1 MGLAASQARLLSITL
16 RITDDEYQLMKL
28 SSQQLALRVKG
39 EDLADEYDYKLNAAA
54 YTYNYGEGNTAVN
67 FNYSDVMGS
76 GAIDKGLT
84 SPIILSDAQSG
95 KIVLNGTYGMAAK
108 KAGLNENG
116 NAGSPTAEQ
125 FNAFMAIVTSDSET
139 DWNTARTGNTTAN
152 SSNNSENKFT
162 IVTKKELTD
171 EAKALRKQ
179 YDDARDYVVKTYG
192 SQPTKEWVEGSND
205 FRVVDDLRLDD
216 SVKNTKFAI
225 DKEVQRQVE
234 LKPIGGGYYKDV
246 PNEKGYTLAKWNEAV
261 NKYCSSKG
269 LKPVYVINGGY
280 PSAANATKTITPTTP
295 TTPTENP
302 STSTTVVDEDKQTKA
317 KFYYQVFEQI
327 FSKGY
332 TVDDQITNR
341 SYMDAQLANN
351 KYKIDGKLASE
362 HTRVSQSK
370 LKVTTAEKVEAEKEK
385 IKSWYNREEKKISN
399 QEKSIDTKMTSLNA
413 EISALNTE
421 KESVNSLIQKNIE
434 RSFTYCQNG

>member
-28 SSQQLALRVKG
+28 SSQQLALRVKS

-54 YTYNYGEGNTAVN
+54 YTYNYGGDNTAVN

-95 KIVLNGTYGMAAK
+95 KTVLNGTYGMAAK

-139 DWNTARTGNTTAN
+139 DWNAARNGKVTNN
-152 SSNNSENKFT
+152 SNNSTQAATKT
-162 IVTKKELTD
+162 VTELTD
-171 EAKALRKQ
+171 SAKALRQK
-179 YDDARDYVVKTYG
+179 YDEARTYVSQTYG
-192 SQPTKEWVEGSND
+192 ERPAKATLQRRNDLALDYDIREEYNERRPNNRFVPAQRLTIEDDFDTPTTND
-205 FRVVDDLRLDD
+205 
-216 SVKNTKFAI
+216 
-225 DKEVQRQVE
+225 
-234 LKPIGGGYYKDV
+234 
-246 PNEKGYTLAKWNEAV
+246 KGYTFASWNTAV
-261 NKYCSSKG
+261 NKYCTSKG
-269 LKPVYVINGGY
+269 LESTYVVNGGY
-280 PSAANATKTITPTTP
+280 PTAANVTTTRTITDTT
-295 TTPTENP
+295 TVKTP
-302 STSTTVVDEDKQTKA
+302 STSTTIVDEDKQTKA
-317 KFYYQVFEQI
+317 KFYYQVFEQA

-332 TVDDQITNR
+332 AVDDQITNR

-362 HTRVSQSK
+362 HTQVSKSK
-370 LKVTTAEKVEAEKEK
+370 LKLTTAEKVEEEKEK
-385 IKSWYNREEKKISN
+385 IKSWYNKEEKKISN

>member
-28 SSQQLALRVKG
+28 SSQQLALRVKS

-54 YTYNYGEGNTAVN
+54 YTYNYGGDNTAVN

-95 KIVLNGTYGMAAK
+95 KTVLNGTYGMAAK

-139 DWNTARTGNTTAN
+139 DWNAARNGKVTNN
-152 SSNNSENKFT
+152 SNNSTQAATKT
-162 IVTKKELTD
+162 VTELTD
-171 EAKALRKQ
+171 SAKALRQK
-179 YDDARDYVVKTYG
+179 YDEARTYVSQTYG
-192 SQPTKEWVEGSND
+192 ERPAKATLQRRNDLALDYDIREEYNERQPNNRFVPAQRLTIEDDFDTPTTND
-205 FRVVDDLRLDD
+205 
-216 SVKNTKFAI
+216 
-225 DKEVQRQVE
+225 
-234 LKPIGGGYYKDV
+234 
-246 PNEKGYTLAKWNEAV
+246 KGYTFASWNTAV
-261 NKYCSSKG
+261 NKYCTSKG
-269 LKPVYVINGGY
+269 LESTYVVNGGY
-280 PSAANATKTITPTTP
+280 PTAANVTTTRTITDTT
-295 TTPTENP
+295 TVKTP
-302 STSTTVVDEDKQTKA
+302 STSTTIVDEDKQTKA
-317 KFYYQVFEQI
+317 KFYYQVFEQA
-327 FSKGY
+327 FSKSY
-332 TVDDQITNR
+332 AVDDQITNR

-362 HTRVSQSK
+362 HTQVSKSK
-370 LKVTTAEKVEAEKEK
+370 LKLTTAEKVEEEKEK
-385 IKSWYNREEKKISN
+385 IKSWYNKEEKKISN

>member
-179 YDDARDYVVKTYG
+179 YNDARDYVVKTYG

-269 LKPVYVINGGY
+269 LKPAYVINGGY
-280 PSAANATKTITPTTP
+280 PSAANATKTTTP
-295 TTPTENP
+295 TTPTENT
-302 STSTTVVDEDKQTKA
+302 STSTTNVDKDKQAKA

-332 TVDDQITNR
+332 AVDDQITNR

-362 HTRVSQSK
+362 HTQVSQSK

-385 IKSWYNREEKKISN
+385 IKSWYNKEEKKISN

>member
-179 YDDARDYVVKTYG
+179 YDDARSYVFKTYG
-192 SQPTKEWVEGSND
+192 SQPTKEWVEGNND
-205 FRVVDDLRLDD
+205 FRVVDDLRVDD
-216 SVKNTKFAI
+216 SIKNTKFAI
-225 DKEVQRQVE
+225 DKEVQKQVE
-234 LKPIGGGYYKDV
+234 LKTIGGGYYKDV

-269 LKPVYVINGGY
+269 LKPAYVINGSY
-280 PSAANATKTITPTTP
+280 PSAANATKTTTP
-295 TTPTENP
+295 TTPTENT

-332 TVDDQITNR
+332 AVDDQITNR

-370 LKVTTAEKVEAEKEK
+370 LKVTTAEKVEEEKEK

>member
-28 SSQQLALRVKG
+28 SSQQLALRVKS

-54 YTYNYGEGNTAVN
+54 YTYNYGGDNTAVN

-76 GAIDKGLT
+76 GAIDKGLE

-95 KIVLNGTYGMAAK
+95 RIILNGTYGMAAK

-125 FNAFMAIVTSDSET
+125 FNAFMAVVTSDSET
-139 DWNTARTGNTTAN
+139 DWNAARNGNI
-152 SSNNSENKFT
+152 SNNSST
-162 IVTKKELTD
+162 TRTVTELTD
-171 EAKALRKQ
+171 EAKALRQK
-179 YDDARDYVVKTYG
+179 YDKAKTY
-192 SQPTKEWVEGSND
+192 
-205 FRVVDDLRLDD
+205 
-216 SVKNTKFAI
+216 VKNTYGKSPTREW
-225 DKEVQRQVE
+225 DSVNRTVKE
-234 LKPIGGGYYKDV
+234 V
-246 PNEKGYTLAKWNEAV
+246 PNEKGYTVITWNEAV
-261 NKYCSSKG
+261 NKYCSSIG
-269 LKPVYVINGGY
+269 LESTYVIGGGY
-280 PSAANATKTITPTTP
+280 PSAASATTTKTIT
-295 TTPTENP
+295 E
-302 STSTTVVDEDKQTKA
+302 TSSRTITKSEEEVKQTKA
-317 KFYYQVFEQI
+317 KFYYQVFEQA
-327 FSKGY
+327 FSNGY

-362 HTRVSQSK
+362 HTQVSKSK
-370 LKVTTAEKVEAEKEK
+370 LKLTTAEKVEEEKEK
-385 IKSWYNREEKKISN
+385 IKSWYNKEEKKISN
-399 QEKSIDTKMTSLNA
+399 QEKSIDNKMTSLNA

>member
-28 SSQQLALRVKG
+28 SSQQLALRVKS

-54 YTYNYGEGNTAVN
+54 YTYNYGGDNTAVN

-95 KIVLNGTYGMAAK
+95 KTVLNGTYGMAAK

-139 DWNTARTGNTTAN
+139 DWNAARNGKVTNN
-152 SSNNSENKFT
+152 SNNSTQAATKT
-162 IVTKKELTD
+162 VTELTD
-171 EAKALRKQ
+171 SAKALRQK
-179 YDDARDYVVKTYG
+179 YDEARTYVSQTYG
-192 SQPTKEWVEGSND
+192 ERPAKATLQRRNDLALDYDIREEYNERQPNNRFVPAQRLTIEDDFDTPTTND
-205 FRVVDDLRLDD
+205 
-216 SVKNTKFAI
+216 
-225 DKEVQRQVE
+225 
-234 LKPIGGGYYKDV
+234 
-246 PNEKGYTLAKWNEAV
+246 KGYTFASWNTAV
-261 NKYCSSKG
+261 NKYCTSKG
-269 LKPVYVINGGY
+269 LESTYVVNGGY
-280 PSAANATKTITPTTP
+280 PTAANVTTTRTITDTT
-295 TTPTENP
+295 TVKTP
-302 STSTTVVDEDKQTKA
+302 STSTTIVDEDKQTKA
-317 KFYYQVFEQI
+317 KFYYQVFEQA

-332 TVDDQITNR
+332 AVDDQITNR

-362 HTRVSQSK
+362 HTQVSKSK
-370 LKVTTAEKVEAEKEK
+370 LKLTTAEKVEEEKEK
-385 IKSWYNREEKKISN
+385 IKSWYNKEEKKISN

>member
-28 SSQQLALRVKG
+28 SSQQLALRVKS

-54 YTYNYGEGNTAVN
+54 YTYNYGGDNTAVN

-95 KIVLNGTYGMAAK
+95 KTVLNGTYGMAAK

-139 DWNTARTGNTTAN
+139 DWNAARNGKVTNN
-152 SSNNSENKFT
+152 SNNSTQAATKT
-162 IVTKKELTD
+162 VTELTD
-171 EAKALRKQ
+171 SAKALRQK
-179 YDDARDYVVKTYG
+179 YDEARTYVSQTYG
-192 SQPTKEWVEGSND
+192 ERPAKATLQRRNDLAHDYDIREEYNERQPNNRFVPAQRLTIEDDFDTPTTND
-205 FRVVDDLRLDD
+205 
-216 SVKNTKFAI
+216 
-225 DKEVQRQVE
+225 
-234 LKPIGGGYYKDV
+234 
-246 PNEKGYTLAKWNEAV
+246 KGYTFASWNTAV
-261 NKYCSSKG
+261 NKYCTSKG
-269 LKPVYVINGGY
+269 LESTYVVNGGY
-280 PSAANATKTITPTTP
+280 PTAANVTTTRTITDTT
-295 TTPTENP
+295 TVKTP
-302 STSTTVVDEDKQTKA
+302 STSTTIVDEDKQTKA
-317 KFYYQVFEQI
+317 KFYYQVFEQA

-332 TVDDQITNR
+332 AVDDQITNR

-362 HTRVSQSK
+362 HTQVSKSK
-370 LKVTTAEKVEAEKEK
+370 LKLTTAEKVEEEKEK
-385 IKSWYNREEKKISN
+385 IKSWYNKEEKKISN
-399 QEKSIDTKMTSLNA
+399 QEKSIDNKMTSLNA

>member
-28 SSQQLALRVKG
+28 SSQQLALRVKS

-54 YTYNYGEGNTAVN
+54 YTYNYGGDNTAVN

-95 KIVLNGTYGMAAK
+95 KTVLNGTYGMAAK

-139 DWNTARTGNTTAN
+139 DWNAARNGKVTNN
-152 SSNNSENKFT
+152 SNNSTQAATKT
-162 IVTKKELTD
+162 VTELTD
-171 EAKALRKQ
+171 SAKALRQK
-179 YDDARDYVVKTYG
+179 YDEARTYVSQTYG
-192 SQPTKEWVEGSND
+192 ERPAKATLQRRNDLALDYDIREEYNERQPNNRFVPAQRLTIEDDFYTPTTND
-205 FRVVDDLRLDD
+205 
-216 SVKNTKFAI
+216 
-225 DKEVQRQVE
+225 
-234 LKPIGGGYYKDV
+234 
-246 PNEKGYTLAKWNEAV
+246 KGYTFASWNTAV
-261 NKYCSSKG
+261 NKYCTSKG
-269 LKPVYVINGGY
+269 LESTYVVNGGY
-280 PSAANATKTITPTTP
+280 PTAANVTTTRTITDTT
-295 TTPTENP
+295 TVKTP
-302 STSTTVVDEDKQTKA
+302 STSTTIVDEDKQTKA
-317 KFYYQVFEQI
+317 KFYYQVFEQA

-332 TVDDQITNR
+332 AVDDQITNR

-362 HTRVSQSK
+362 HTQVSKSK
-370 LKVTTAEKVEAEKEK
+370 LKLTTAEKVEEEKEK
-385 IKSWYNREEKKISN
+385 IKSWYNKEEKKISN
-399 QEKSIDTKMTSLNA
+399 QEKSIDNKMTSLNA

>member
-39 EDLADEYDYKLNAAA
+39 EDLADEYDYAAA

-139 DWNTARTGNTTAN
+139 DWNAARTGNTTAN

-179 YDDARDYVVKTYG
+179 YDDARSYVFKTYG
-192 SQPTKEWVEGSND
+192 SQPTKEWVEGNND
-205 FRVVDDLRLDD
+205 FRVVDDLRVDD
-216 SVKNTKFAI
+216 SIKNTKFAI
-225 DKEVQRQVE
+225 DKEVQKQVE
-234 LKPIGGGYYKDV
+234 LKTIGGGYYKDV

-269 LKPVYVINGGY
+269 LKPAYVINGGY
-280 PSAANATKTITPTTP
+280 PSAANATKTTTP
-295 TTPTENP
+295 TTPTENT
-302 STSTTVVDEDKQTKA
+302 STSTTNVDKDKQAKA

-332 TVDDQITNR
+332 AVDDQITNR

-362 HTRVSQSK
+362 HTQVSQSK

-385 IKSWYNREEKKISN
+385 IKSWYNKEEKKISN

-434 RSFTYCQNG
+434 RSFTHCQKG

>member
-28 SSQQLALRVKG
+28 SSQQLALRVKS

-54 YTYNYGEGNTAVN
+54 YTYNYGGDNTAVN

-95 KIVLNGTYGMAAK
+95 KTVLNGTYGMAAK

-139 DWNTARTGNTTAN
+139 DWNAARNGKVTNN
-152 SSNNSENKFT
+152 SNNSTQAATKT
-162 IVTKKELTD
+162 VTELTD
-171 EAKALRKQ
+171 SAKALRQK
-179 YDDARDYVVKTYG
+179 YDEARTYVSQTYG
-192 SQPTKEWVEGSND
+192 ERPAKATLQRRNDLALDYDIREEYNERQPNNRFVPAQRLTIEDDFDTPTTND
-205 FRVVDDLRLDD
+205 
-216 SVKNTKFAI
+216 
-225 DKEVQRQVE
+225 
-234 LKPIGGGYYKDV
+234 
-246 PNEKGYTLAKWNEAV
+246 KGYTFASWNTAV

-269 LKPVYVINGGY
+269 LESTYVVNGGY
-280 PSAANATKTITPTTP
+280 PTAANVTTTRTITDTT
-295 TTPTENP
+295 TVKTP
-302 STSTTVVDEDKQTKA
+302 STSTTIVDEDKQTKA
-317 KFYYQVFEQI
+317 KFYYQVFEQA

-332 TVDDQITNR
+332 AVDDQITNR

-362 HTRVSQSK
+362 HTQVSKSK
-370 LKVTTAEKVEAEKEK
+370 LKLTTAEKVEEEKEK
-385 IKSWYNREEKKISN
+385 IKSWYNKEEKKISN

>member
-28 SSQQLALRVKG
+28 SSQQLALRVKS

-54 YTYNYGEGNTAVN
+54 YTYNYGGDNTAVN

-95 KIVLNGTYGMAAK
+95 KTVLNGTYGMAAK

-139 DWNTARTGNTTAN
+139 DWNAARNGKVTNN
-152 SSNNSENKFT
+152 SNNSTQAATKT
-162 IVTKKELTD
+162 VTELTD
-171 EAKALRKQ
+171 SAKALRQK
-179 YDDARDYVVKTYG
+179 YDEARTYVSQTYG
-192 SQPTKEWVEGSND
+192 ERPAKATLQRRNDLALDYDIREEYNERRPNNRFVPAQRLTIEDDFDTPTTND
-205 FRVVDDLRLDD
+205 
-216 SVKNTKFAI
+216 
-225 DKEVQRQVE
+225 
-234 LKPIGGGYYKDV
+234 
-246 PNEKGYTLAKWNEAV
+246 KGYTFASWNTAV
-261 NKYCSSKG
+261 NKYCTSKG
-269 LKPVYVINGGY
+269 LESTYVVNGGY
-280 PSAANATKTITPTTP
+280 PTAANVTTTRTITDTT
-295 TTPTENP
+295 TVKTP
-302 STSTTVVDEDKQTKA
+302 STSTTIIDEDKQTKA
-317 KFYYQVFEQI
+317 KFYYQVFEQA

-332 TVDDQITNR
+332 AVDDQITNR

-362 HTRVSQSK
+362 HTQVSKSK
-370 LKVTTAEKVEAEKEK
+370 LKLTTAEKVEEEKEK
-385 IKSWYNREEKKISN
+385 IKSWYNKEEKKISN
-399 QEKSIDTKMTSLNA
+399 QEKSIDNKMTSLNA

>member
-139 DWNTARTGNTTAN
+139 DWNAARTGNTTAN

-179 YDDARDYVVKTYG
+179 YDDARSYVFKTYG
-192 SQPTKEWVEGSND
+192 SQPTKEWVEGNND
-205 FRVVDDLRLDD
+205 FRVVDDLRVDD
-216 SVKNTKFAI
+216 SIKNTKFAI
-225 DKEVQRQVE
+225 DKEVQKQVE
-234 LKPIGGGYYKDV
+234 LKTIGGGYYKDV

-269 LKPVYVINGGY
+269 LKPAYVINGGY
-280 PSAANATKTITPTTP
+280 PSAANATKTTTP
-295 TTPTENP
+295 TTPTENT
-302 STSTTVVDEDKQTKA
+302 STSTTNVDKDKQAKA

-332 TVDDQITNR
+332 AVDDQITNR

-362 HTRVSQSK
+362 HTQVSQSK

-385 IKSWYNREEKKISN
+385 IKSWYNKEEKKISN

-434 RSFTYCQNG
+434 RSFTYCQKG

>member
-28 SSQQLALRVKG
+28 SSQQLALRVKS

-54 YTYNYGEGNTAVN
+54 YTYNYGGDNTAVN

-95 KIVLNGTYGMAAK
+95 KTVLNGTYGMAAK

-139 DWNTARTGNTTAN
+139 DWNAARNGKVTNN
-152 SSNNSENKFT
+152 SNNSTQAATKT
-162 IVTKKELTD
+162 VTELTD
-171 EAKALRKQ
+171 SAKALRQK
-179 YDDARDYVVKTYG
+179 YDEARTYVSQTYG
-192 SQPTKEWVEGSND
+192 ERPAKATLQRRNDLALDYDIREEYNERQPNNRFVPAQRLTIEDDFDTPTTND
-205 FRVVDDLRLDD
+205 
-216 SVKNTKFAI
+216 
-225 DKEVQRQVE
+225 
-234 LKPIGGGYYKDV
+234 
-246 PNEKGYTLAKWNEAV
+246 KGYTFASWNTAV
-261 NKYCSSKG
+261 NKYCTSKG
-269 LKPVYVINGGY
+269 LESTYVVNGGY
-280 PSAANATKTITPTTP
+280 PTAANVTTTRTITDTT
-295 TTPTENP
+295 TVKTP
-302 STSTTVVDEDKQTKA
+302 STSTTIVDEDKQTKA
-317 KFYYQVFEQI
+317 KFYYQVFEQA

-332 TVDDQITNR
+332 AVDDQITNR

-362 HTRVSQSK
+362 HTQVSKSK
-370 LKVTTAEKVEAEKEK
+370 LKLTTAEKVEEEKEK
-385 IKSWYNREEKKISN
+385 IKSWYNKEEKKISN
-399 QEKSIDTKMTSLNA
+399 QEKSIDNKMTSLNA

>member
-28 SSQQLALRVKG
+28 SSQQLALRVKS

-54 YTYNYGEGNTAVN
+54 YTYNYGGDNTAVN

-95 KIVLNGTYGMAAK
+95 KTVLNGTYGMAAK

-139 DWNTARTGNTTAN
+139 DWNAARNGKVTNN
-152 SSNNSENKFT
+152 SNNSTQAATKT
-162 IVTKKELTD
+162 VTELTD
-171 EAKALRKQ
+171 SAKALRQK
-179 YDDARDYVVKTYG
+179 YDEARTYVSQTYG
-192 SQPTKEWVEGSND
+192 ERPAKATLQRRNDLALDYDIREEYNERRPNNRFVPAQRLTIEDDFDTPTTND
-205 FRVVDDLRLDD
+205 
-216 SVKNTKFAI
+216 
-225 DKEVQRQVE
+225 
-234 LKPIGGGYYKDV
+234 
-246 PNEKGYTLAKWNEAV
+246 KGYTFASWNTAV
-261 NKYCSSKG
+261 NKYCTSKG
-269 LKPVYVINGGY
+269 LESTYVVNGGY
-280 PSAANATKTITPTTP
+280 PTAANVTTTRTITDTT
-295 TTPTENP
+295 TVKTP
-302 STSTTVVDEDKQTKA
+302 STSTTIIDEDKQTKA
-317 KFYYQVFEQI
+317 KFYYQVFEQA

-332 TVDDQITNR
+332 AVDDQITNR

-362 HTRVSQSK
+362 HTQVSKSK
-370 LKVTTAEKVEAEKEK
+370 LKLTTAEKVEEEKEK
-385 IKSWYNREEKKISN
+385 IKSWYNKEEKKISN

>member
-139 DWNTARTGNTTAN
+139 DWNAARTGNTTAN

-192 SQPTKEWVEGSND
+192 SQPTREWVEGNGID
-205 FRVVDDLRLDD
+205 FDDRAVVKDPLDN
-216 SVKNTKFAI
+216 SHNRNNKFE
-225 DKEVQRQVE
+225 KQLE
-234 LKPIGGGYYKDV
+234 LKTIDGGYYKDV

-269 LKPVYVINGGY
+269 LKPAYVINGGY
-280 PSAANATKTITPTTP
+280 PSAANATKTTTPTTP
-295 TTPTENP
+295 TTPTENT
-302 STSTTVVDEDKQTKA
+302 STSTTNVDKDKQAKA

-332 TVDDQITNR
+332 AVDDQITNR

-362 HTRVSQSK
+362 HTQVSQSK

-385 IKSWYNREEKKISN
+385 IKSWYNKEEKKISN

>member
-28 SSQQLALRVKG
+28 SSQQLALRVKS

-54 YTYNYGEGNTAVN
+54 YTYNYGGDNTAVN
-67 FNYSDVMGS
+67 FNYSDVMCS

-95 KIVLNGTYGMAAK
+95 KTVLNGTYGMAAK

-139 DWNTARTGNTTAN
+139 DWNAARNGKVTNN
-152 SSNNSENKFT
+152 SNNSTQAATKT
-162 IVTKKELTD
+162 VTELTD
-171 EAKALRKQ
+171 SAKALRQK
-179 YDDARDYVVKTYG
+179 YDEARTYVSQTYG
-192 SQPTKEWVEGSND
+192 ERPAKATLQRRNDLALDYDIREEYNERQPNNRFVPAQRLTIEDDFDTPTTND
-205 FRVVDDLRLDD
+205 
-216 SVKNTKFAI
+216 
-225 DKEVQRQVE
+225 
-234 LKPIGGGYYKDV
+234 
-246 PNEKGYTLAKWNEAV
+246 KGYTFASWNTAV
-261 NKYCSSKG
+261 NKYCTSKG
-269 LKPVYVINGGY
+269 LESTYVVNGGY
-280 PSAANATKTITPTTP
+280 PTAANVTTTRTITDTT
-295 TTPTENP
+295 TVKTP
-302 STSTTVVDEDKQTKA
+302 STSTTIVDEDKQTKA
-317 KFYYQVFEQI
+317 KFYYQVFEQA

-332 TVDDQITNR
+332 AVDDQITNR

-362 HTRVSQSK
+362 HTQVSKSK
-370 LKVTTAEKVEAEKEK
+370 LKLTTAEKVEEEKEK
-385 IKSWYNREEKKISN
+385 IKSWYNKEEKKISN

>member
-125 FNAFMAIVTSDSET
+125 FNTFMAVVTSDSET
-139 DWNTARTGNTTAN
+139 DWNAARTGNTTAN
-152 SSNNSENKFT
+152 SSNNSENKLT

-192 SQPTKEWVEGSND
+192 SQPTREWVEGNND
-205 FRVVDDLRLDD
+205 FRLVADLRLDD
-216 SVKNTKFAI
+216 SGKNTKFSI
-225 DKEVQRQVE
+225 DNEVPKQVE
-234 LKPIGGGYYKDV
+234 LKTIDGGYYKDV

-269 LKPVYVINGGY
+269 LQSTYVINGGY
-280 PSAANATKTITPTTP
+280 PSAANATKTTTP
-295 TTPTENP
+295 TTPTENT
-302 STSTTVVDEDKQTKA
+302 STSTTNVDKDKQAKA

-332 TVDDQITNR
+332 AVDDQITNR

-362 HTRVSQSK
+362 HTQVSQSK

-385 IKSWYNREEKKISN
+385 IKSWYNKEEKKISN

>member
-28 SSQQLALRVKG
+28 SSQQLALRVKS

-54 YTYNYGEGNTAVN
+54 YTYNYGGDNTAVN

-95 KIVLNGTYGMAAK
+95 KTVLNGTYGMAAK

-139 DWNTARTGNTTAN
+139 DWNAARTGKVTNN
-152 SSNNSENKFT
+152 SNNSTQAATKT
-162 IVTKKELTD
+162 VTELTD
-171 EAKALRKQ
+171 SAKALRQK
-179 YDDARDYVVKTYG
+179 YDEARTYVSQTYG
-192 SQPTKEWVEGSND
+192 ERPAKATLQRRNDLALDCDIREEYNERRPNNRFVPAQRLTIEDDFDTPTTND
-205 FRVVDDLRLDD
+205 
-216 SVKNTKFAI
+216 
-225 DKEVQRQVE
+225 
-234 LKPIGGGYYKDV
+234 
-246 PNEKGYTLAKWNEAV
+246 KGYTFASWNTAV

-269 LKPVYVINGGY
+269 LESTYVVNGGY
-280 PSAANATKTITPTTP
+280 PTAANVTTTRTITDTT
-295 TTPTENP
+295 TVKTP
-302 STSTTVVDEDKQTKA
+302 STSTTIVDEDKQTKA
-317 KFYYQVFEQI
+317 KFYYQVFEQA

-332 TVDDQITNR
+332 AVDDQITNR

-362 HTRVSQSK
+362 HTQVSKSK
-370 LKVTTAEKVEAEKEK
+370 LKLTTAEKVEEEKEK
-385 IKSWYNREEKKISN
+385 IKSWYNKEEKKISN

>member
-28 SSQQLALRVKG
+28 SSQQLALRVKS

-54 YTYNYGEGNTAVN
+54 YTYNYGGDNTAVN

-95 KIVLNGTYGMAAK
+95 KTVLNGTYGLAAK

-139 DWNTARTGNTTAN
+139 DWNAARNGKVTNN
-152 SSNNSENKFT
+152 SNNSTQAATKT
-162 IVTKKELTD
+162 VTELTD
-171 EAKALRKQ
+171 SAKALRQK
-179 YDDARDYVVKTYG
+179 YDEARTYVSQTYG
-192 SQPTKEWVEGSND
+192 ERPAKATLQRRNDLALDYDIREEYNERRPNNRFVPAQRLTIEDDFDTPTTND
-205 FRVVDDLRLDD
+205 
-216 SVKNTKFAI
+216 
-225 DKEVQRQVE
+225 
-234 LKPIGGGYYKDV
+234 
-246 PNEKGYTLAKWNEAV
+246 KGYTFASWNTAV
-261 NKYCSSKG
+261 NKYCTSKG
-269 LKPVYVINGGY
+269 LESTYVVNGGY
-280 PSAANATKTITPTTP
+280 PTAANVTTTRTITDTT
-295 TTPTENP
+295 TVKTP
-302 STSTTVVDEDKQTKA
+302 STSTTIVDEDKQTKA
-317 KFYYQVFEQI
+317 KFYYQVFEQA

-332 TVDDQITNR
+332 AVDDQITNR

-362 HTRVSQSK
+362 HTQVSKSK
-370 LKVTTAEKVEAEKEK
+370 LKLTTAEKVEEEKEK
-385 IKSWYNREEKKISN
+385 IKSWYNKEEKKISN

>member
-179 YDDARDYVVKTYG
+179 YNDARDYVVKTYG

-269 LKPVYVINGGY
+269 LKPAYVINGGY
-280 PSAANATKTITPTTP
+280 PSAANATKTTTP
-295 TTPTENP
+295 TTPTENT
-302 STSTTVVDEDKQTKA
+302 STSTTNVDKDKQAKA

-332 TVDDQITNR
+332 AVDDQITNR

-362 HTRVSQSK
+362 HTQVSQSK

-385 IKSWYNREEKKISN
+385 LEDYRSKYAAAKEKLA
-399 QEKSIDTKMTSLNA
+399 KMN
-413 EISALNTE
+413 
-421 KESVNSLIQKNIE
+421 
-434 RSFTYCQNG
+434 

>member
-28 SSQQLALRVKG
+28 SSQQLALRVKS

-54 YTYNYGEGNTAVN
+54 YTYNYGGDNTAVN

-84 SPIILSDAQSG
+84 SPIILSDAKSG
-95 KIVLNGTYGMAAK
+95 KTVLNGTYGMAAK

-139 DWNTARTGNTTAN
+139 DWNAARNGKVTNN
-152 SSNNSENKFT
+152 SNNSTQAATKT
-162 IVTKKELTD
+162 VTELTD
-171 EAKALRKQ
+171 SAKALRQK
-179 YDDARDYVVKTYG
+179 YDEARTYVSQTYG
-192 SQPTKEWVEGSND
+192 ERPAKATLQRRNDLALDYDIREEYNERQPNNRFVPAQRLTIEDDFDTPTTND
-205 FRVVDDLRLDD
+205 
-216 SVKNTKFAI
+216 
-225 DKEVQRQVE
+225 
-234 LKPIGGGYYKDV
+234 
-246 PNEKGYTLAKWNEAV
+246 KGYTFASWNTAV

-269 LKPVYVINGGY
+269 LESTYVVNGGY
-280 PSAANATKTITPTTP
+280 PTAANVTTTRTITDTT
-295 TTPTENP
+295 TVKNP
-302 STSTTVVDEDKQTKA
+302 STSTTIVDEDKQTKA
-317 KFYYQVFEQI
+317 KFYYQVFEQA

-332 TVDDQITNR
+332 AVDDQITNR

-362 HTRVSQSK
+362 HTQVSKSK
-370 LKVTTAEKVEAEKEK
+370 LKLTTAEKVEEEKEK
-385 IKSWYNREEKKISN
+385 IKSWYNKEEKKISN

>member
-179 YDDARDYVVKTYG
+179 YDDARSYVFKTYG
-192 SQPTKEWVEGSND
+192 SQPTKEWVEGNND
-205 FRVVDDLRLDD
+205 FRVVDDLRVDD
-216 SVKNTKFAI
+216 SIKNTKFAI
-225 DKEVQRQVE
+225 DKEVQKQVE
-234 LKPIGGGYYKDV
+234 LKTIGGGYYKDV

-269 LKPVYVINGGY
+269 LKPAYVINGSY
-280 PSAANATKTITPTTP
+280 PSAANATKTTTP
-295 TTPTENP
+295 TTPTENT
-302 STSTTVVDEDKQTKA
+302 STSTTNVDKDKQAKA

-332 TVDDQITNR
+332 AVDDQITNR

-370 LKVTTAEKVEAEKEK
+370 LKVTTAEKVEEEKEK

>member
-54 YTYNYGEGNTAVN
+54 YTYNYGGDNTAVN

-76 GAIDKGLT
+76 GAIDKGLE
-84 SPIILSDAQSG
+84 SPIILSNAQSG
-95 KIVLNGTYGMAAK
+95 RIILNGTYGMAAK

-125 FNAFMAIVTSDSET
+125 FNAFMAVVTSDSET
-139 DWNTARTGNTTAN
+139 DWNAARTGKVTTNAE
-152 SSNNSENKFT
+152 NNSTQAATKT
-162 IVTKKELTD
+162 VTELTD
-171 EAKALRKQ
+171 SAKALRQK
-179 YDDARDYVVKTYG
+179 YDEARTYVSQTYG
-192 SQPTKEWVEGSND
+192 ERPAKASLKLRQDLVQD
-205 FRVVDDLRLDD
+205 YDLRQEYNERQPNNRFIPNQRLTIDD
-216 SVKNTKFAI
+216 DFDTPSTN
-225 DKEVQRQVE
+225 D
-234 LKPIGGGYYKDV
+234 
-246 PNEKGYTLAKWNEAV
+246 KGYTYTSWNTAV
-261 NKYCSSKG
+261 NKYCTSKG
-269 LKPVYVINGGY
+269 LESTYVINGGY
-280 PSAANATKTITPTTP
+280 PSAANATTTRTITDNTTVK
-295 TTPTENP
+295 TPITST
-302 STSTTVVDEDKQTKA
+302 STSTTNVDEDKQTKA
-317 KFYYQVFEQI
+317 KFYYQVFEQA

-362 HTRVSQSK
+362 HTQVSQSK
-370 LKVTTAEKVEAEKEK
+370 LKLTTAEKVADEKEK
-385 IKSWYNREEKKISN
+385 IKSWYNKEEKKISN

>member
-54 YTYNYGEGNTAVN
+54 YTYNYGGDNTAVN

-139 DWNTARTGNTTAN
+139 DWNAARNGNTTAN

-171 EAKALRKQ
+171 EAKALRQK
-179 YDDARDYVVKTYG
+179 YDEARTYVSQTYG
-192 SQPTKEWVEGSND
+192 SQPTREWVEGNND
-205 FRVVDDLRLDD
+205 FRVVDDLRVDGPI
-216 SVKNTKFAI
+216 KNNKFGI
-225 DKEVQRQVE
+225 DKEVQKQVE
-234 LKPIGGGYYKDV
+234 LKTIDGGYYKDV
-246 PNEKGYTLAKWNEAV
+246 PNEKGYTLAKWNTAV

-269 LKPVYVINGGY
+269 LKPAYVINGGY
-280 PSAANATKTITPTTP
+280 PSAANATKTTTP
-295 TTPTENP
+295 TTPTENT
-302 STSTTVVDEDKQTKA
+302 STSTTNVDKDKQAKA

-332 TVDDQITNR
+332 AVDDQITNR

-362 HTRVSQSK
+362 HTQVSQSK

-385 IKSWYNREEKKISN
+385 IKSWYNKEEKKISN